1 MKKWYWRTPWA
12 LVGSNG
18 SNMRKIGW
26 PTERLYSIKLNL
38 YHDNYGVNTVIT
50 YMGIIALA
58 EQSKTF
64 PTSRLDSL
72 VVIVSEFH
80 ETRTLRPRVGPAV
93 EVTADNTWEQ
103 LHDKHCG
110 SALTHLE
117 TILDA
122 STTSLLSMRRQQQLG
137 SHRPTCSRT
146 LRLGI
151 TNSYY
156 QTIMELQMI
165 LNISGETNLKRQ
177 EKGEG
182 LTEYGV
188 PSIGY
193 LGRLDV
199 NCGRWSKATTDFKR
213 LMRPITNST
222 NKRLGIRGEYEWYTS
237 RSWCWNTRYR
247 PG

>member
-1 MKKWYWRTPWA
+1 
-12 LVGSNG
+12 
-18 SNMRKIGW
+18 MRKIGW

-72 VVIVSEFH
+72 VIIVSEFH
-80 ETRTLRPRVGPAV
+80 ETRTLRPRVVPAV

-122 STTSLLSMRRQQQLG
+122 STTSLLSMRRQQQLDFA
-137 SHRPTCSRT
+137 ST
-146 LRLGI
+146 
-151 TNSYY
+151 
-156 QTIMELQMI
+156 
-165 LNISGETNLKRQ
+165 
-177 EKGEG
+177 
-182 LTEYGV
+182 
-188 PSIGY
+188 Y
-193 LGRLDV
+193 L
-199 NCGRWSKATTDFKR
+199 
-213 LMRPITNST
+213 
-222 NKRLGIRGEYEWYTS
+222 
-237 RSWCWNTRYR
+237 
-247 PG
+247 